1 MAIAT
6 TNTTKS
12 IKKASSVLA
21 PKCEAT
27 KKNMAALAKKAGIKT
42 PKMINTLV
50 PRIPGSDDDV
60 VFVGLNGVGFYFMR
74 GESVEMPEQVM
85 EILKNTGNL

>member
-1 MAIAT
+1 MAIT

-12 IKKASSVLA
+12 IKKASSVLS

-27 KKNMAALAKKAGIKT
+27 EKNMAALAKKAGIKT
-42 PKMINTLV
+42 PKMVATMI

-60 VFVGLNGVGFYFMR
+60 MFVGLNGVGFYFMR
-74 GESVEMPEQVM
+74 GDSVEIPEELV
-85 EILKNTGNL
+85 ELLKNTGNL

>member
-1 MAIAT
+1 MAIT

-12 IKKASSVLA
+12 IKKASSVLS

-42 PKMINTLV
+42 PKMVMTMI

-60 VFVGLNGVGFYFMR
+60 MFVGLNGVGFYFMR
-74 GESVEMPEQVM
+74 GESVEIPEQIV
-85 EILKNTGNL
+85 ELLKNTGNL

>member
-1 MAIAT
+1 MAIT

-12 IKKASSVLA
+12 IKKASSVLS

-42 PKMINTLV
+42 PEMVTTLV
-50 PRIPGSDDDV
+50 PKIPGSDDDV
-60 VFVGLNGVGFYFMR
+60 LFVGLNGISFYFMR
-74 GESVEMPEQVM
+74 GESAEMPKELV
-85 EILKNTGNL
+85 ELLKNTGNL

>member
-1 MAIAT
+1 MAIT

-12 IKKASSVLA
+12 IKKASSVLS

-42 PKMINTLV
+42 PKMVAPMI

-60 VFVGLNGVGFYFMR
+60 MYVGLNGVGFYLMR
-74 GESVEMPEQVM
+74 GESVEIPEELV
-85 EILKNTGNL
+85 ELLKNTGNL

>member
-1 MAIAT
+1 MAIT

-12 IKKASSVLA
+12 IKKASSVLS

-42 PKMINTLV
+42 PKMVATMI

-60 VFVGLNGVGFYFMR
+60 MFVGLNGVSFYFMR
-74 GESVEMPEQVM
+74 GESVEVPEQIV

>member
-1 MAIAT
+1 MAIT

-12 IKKASSVLA
+12 IKKASSVLS

-42 PKMINTLV
+42 PKMVATMI

-60 VFVGLNGVGFYFMR
+60 MFVGLNGVGFYFMR
-74 GESVEMPEQVM
+74 GDSAEIPEELVEL
-85 EILKNTGNL
+85 LKNTGNL

>member
-1 MAIAT
+1 MAIT

-12 IKKASSVLA
+12 IKKASSVLS

-42 PKMINTLV
+42 PKMVATMF
-50 PRIPGSDDDV
+50 PRFPGSDDDV
-60 VFVGLNGVGFYFMR
+60 MYVGLNGVGFYLMR
-74 GESVEMPEQVM
+74 GESVEIPEELV
-85 EILKNTGNL
+85 ELLKNTGNL